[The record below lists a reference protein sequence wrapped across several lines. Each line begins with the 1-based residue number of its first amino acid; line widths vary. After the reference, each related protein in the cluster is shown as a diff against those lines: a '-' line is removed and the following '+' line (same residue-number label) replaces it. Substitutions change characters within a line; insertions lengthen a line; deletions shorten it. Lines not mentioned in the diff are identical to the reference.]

1 MESRRKDGQ
10 GVITSHKTIL
20 SGSPDDLRRK
30 VETLAPGQEPHVYQ
44 AGTRLR
50 ELAVTLAMQAGL
62 RVSMISYEDGS
73 QELEVVLTDHP
84 SCDPI
89 VIGRDQHG
97 GRCQLSWDLWLPIED
112 QPGIET
118 VVNLIQA
125 ALNAPLPV
133 LARNT
138 NAPTGRY

>member
-1 MESRRKDGQ
+1 MITIQKSR
-10 GVITSHKTIL
+10 L
-20 SGSPDDLRRK
+20 SGSLDDLQRT
-30 VETLAPGQEPHVYQ
+30 VEYLALDQGPQEYQ

-50 ELAVTLAMQAGL
+50 ELAIALAMQADL
-62 RVSMISYEDGS
+62 HVSAVTYADGS

-97 GRCQLSWDLWLPIED
+97 ERYQLSWDLWLPIED
-112 QPGIET
+112 QPGIEPI
-118 VVNLIQA
+118 VNLIGA
-125 ALNAPLPV
+125 ALNATRPV

-138 NAPTGRY
+138 DAGAKPE